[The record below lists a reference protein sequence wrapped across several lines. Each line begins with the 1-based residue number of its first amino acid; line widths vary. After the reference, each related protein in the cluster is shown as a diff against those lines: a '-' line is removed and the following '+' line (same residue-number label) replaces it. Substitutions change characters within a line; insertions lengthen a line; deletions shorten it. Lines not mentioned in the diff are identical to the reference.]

1 MGRPLRKDILGVDA
15 INTFTGAETGV
26 RVEIYDTQ
34 LRDDGVIIKQRGAK
48 TFTCT
53 RVGDIADGDTFAKYV
68 LVSDSPNAAGEMSLF
83 GWNPSNGGSRVN
95 LRKITKRVATDWS
108 GNKYTW
114 ILQNDSSNDYIVL
127 TPIA

>member
-1 MGRPLRKDILGVDA
+1 
-15 INTFTGAETGV
+15 
-26 RVEIYDTQ
+26 
-34 LRDDGVIIKQRGAK
+34 
-48 TFTCT
+48 
-53 RVGDIADGDTFAKYV
+53 
-68 LVSDSPNAAGEMSLF
+68 LF

-127 TPIA
+127 TPVA